1 MKCYYNIK
9 YPHLN
14 YSYTDTDGNYIM
26 FSVPPSMLAKEYE
39 KKFHIKP
46 KTFFDCGAAIGMI
59 VHLAVDY
66 GMDAR
71 GIDVKKY
78 PPQQQS
84 FLRMKIKD
92 KLYAVP
98 VFMLQELFDNGR
110 IEIKSILDC
119 EPIRADIAYCNGTL
133 TYFDEKTLPI
143 VLSKFQNVG
152 MLCAIHNTTEDVMDA
167 AKMGEKLGTC
177 NEPRTIRSKD
187 WWIENFYK
195 NNFDA
200 QYNAELRTFL
210 AFTHQK

>member
-9 YPHLN
+9 YPYLQ

-26 FSVPPSMLAKEYE
+26 FSVPPSLLAYVYYDIFG
-39 KKFHIKP
+39 KKP
-46 KTFFDCGAAIGMI
+46 RSFFDCGAAIGTI
-59 VHLAVDY
+59 VKLAMDY

-71 GIDVKKY
+71 GIDIKTY

-84 FLRMKIKD
+84 FFWLKTFGSTTACSTIQ
-92 KLYAVP
+92 
-98 VFMLQELFDNGR
+98 LQELFDNGR

-119 EPIRADIAYCNGTL
+119 EPVRADIAYCNGTL

-143 VLSKFQNVG
+143 VLSKFKNVG
-152 MLCAIHNTTEDVMDA
+152 MLCAIHNTTEDVMAA

-177 NEPRTIRSKD
+177 NEPRTIRSKN

-210 AFTHQK
+210 AFPRQK